1 MTSISLKMIK
11 VVMLSKN
18 SCHHSPAMVVILSVA
33 QLVTTVIF
41 VSDRDKS
48 RVKLDNSRKP
58 TQKQRTLV
66 TNFKSFYRSLQQFF
80 LTVKIPLENDVID
93 NVIQRSKPI
102 LFFGHVFFGLPYS
115 KCILNRKAPV
125 TGKYPI
131 HNGAKLFLELPL
143 IFG

>member
-1 MTSISLKMIK
+1 MF
-11 VVMLSKN
+11 
-18 SCHHSPAMVVILSVA
+18 A
-33 QLVTTVIF
+33 
-41 VSDRDKS
+41 
-48 RVKLDNSRKP
+48 
-58 TQKQRTLV
+58 
-66 TNFKSFYRSLQQFF
+66 NFKSFYHLLEQIF
-80 LTVKIPLENDVID
+80 LTVGQNNFGNKIPFENDIID